1 MRAFPFTRLLS
12 WVALVRST
20 FDRLFCSGLGV
31 MTMSMEELE
40 VAMHTIAST
49 GRGGDVVE
57 FYQILA
63 LFKVRS
69 RGIFTQSLVEA

>member
-1 MRAFPFTRLLS
+1 
-12 WVALVRST
+12 
-20 FDRLFCSGLGV
+20 
-31 MTMSMEELE
+31 MSMEELE